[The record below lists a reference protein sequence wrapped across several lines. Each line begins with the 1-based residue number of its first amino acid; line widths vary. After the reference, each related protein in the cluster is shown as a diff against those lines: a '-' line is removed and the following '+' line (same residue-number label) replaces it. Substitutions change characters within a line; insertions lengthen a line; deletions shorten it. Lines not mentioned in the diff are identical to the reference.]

1 MPRAGCSG
9 TRGTCGSAPG
19 AAPLAPAATCRFWPR
34 HHRALHR
41 GPQNLLLG
49 LLLVQ
54 VNAARHSAQYRVW
67 VAMDPPRPARQRAG
81 TVGSGFGDK

>member
-1 MPRAGCSG
+1 M
-9 TRGTCGSAPG
+9 
-19 AAPLAPAATCRFWPR
+19 
-34 HHRALHR
+34 HR